1 MKPANEPEP
10 SPQER
15 LSRMRTMFAQDGGVL
30 NEDYEHFTRADQG
43 NEPPSH
49 RMSTSPR
56 VKLIVSRRGCVG
68 GES

>member
-1 MKPANEPEP
+1 MKPVNEPEP

-43 NEPPSH
+43 NEPPK
-49 RMSTSPR
+49 SPD
-56 VKLIVSRRGCVG
+56 
-68 GES
+68 ESKPPSKADRK